1 MSIDYEGVGG
11 IGIKLTDDLIEKLIE
26 KNIFTKDEWEEDA
39 RECLERLNIYYKQA
53 GNVFTEIYYWYLMV
67 DGDNLK
73 EINENVDQFIIDIK
87 NKIGI
92 DLTLSD
98 LKVIEDCFIL

>member
-11 IGIKLTDDLIEKLIE
+11 IGIKLTDDLIKKLIE
-26 KNIFTKDEWEEDA
+26 KNIFTKDEWKEDA
-39 RECLERLNIYYKQA
+39 YECLERLNIYYQQA
-53 GNVFTEIYYWYLMV
+53 GNVFIGIYDWYLMV
-67 DGDNLK
+67 DGYNLK

>member
-1 MSIDYEGVGG
+1 
-11 IGIKLTDDLIEKLIE
+11 
-26 KNIFTKDEWEEDA
+26 
-39 RECLERLNIYYKQA
+39 
-53 GNVFTEIYYWYLMV
+53 MV

-98 LKVIEDCFIL
+98 LKVIEECFIL